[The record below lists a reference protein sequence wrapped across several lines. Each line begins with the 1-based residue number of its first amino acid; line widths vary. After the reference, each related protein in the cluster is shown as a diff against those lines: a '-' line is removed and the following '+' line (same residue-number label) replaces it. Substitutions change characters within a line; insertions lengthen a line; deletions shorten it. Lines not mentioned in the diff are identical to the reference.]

1 MIPQGFTWAAGTM
14 TGAGSDI
21 TAATHVEELL
31 NMFAIVACFFIGSW
45 LIVKLMS
52 MVDELEKINFASNE
66 KARKVRRLRWI
77 FDQFS

>member
-52 MVDELEKINFASNE
+52 MVGES
-66 KARKVRRLRWI
+66 ARALAGTRLYEVGLHI
-77 FDQFS
+77 T